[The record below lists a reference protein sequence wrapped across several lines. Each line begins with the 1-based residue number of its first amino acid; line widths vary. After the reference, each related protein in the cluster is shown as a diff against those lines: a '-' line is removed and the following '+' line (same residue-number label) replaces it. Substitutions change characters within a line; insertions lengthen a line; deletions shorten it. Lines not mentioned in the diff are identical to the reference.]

1 MNCTVKSQYEL
12 PNKQLSSDRSME
24 EYEGCKMQSSKTITT
39 DLLTDKFSIALS
51 TNILES
57 LLSSISQAQE
67 QCTIFRSVL
76 CHTTQT
82 LT

>member
-24 EYEGCKMQSSKTITT
+24 EYEGCKVQSSKAITT
-39 DLLTDKFSIALS
+39 NLLTDILRIALS

-57 LLSSISQAQE
+57 LLRSISQ
-67 QCTIFRSVL
+67 
-76 CHTTQT
+76 TQ
-82 LT
+82 